1 MTNPADSAEWQAYL
15 WPSNNGSGAM
25 LRNLFGTHDPDELTD
40 LEYAAT
46 ALRLDELRAGEVD
59 IARTG
64 DAVEWRAIHHHLFQD
79 VFEWA
84 GQYRNVEI
92 DKSGE
97 RFLNSTAM
105 DSYLHYALRETHE
118 IDWAGLDRTQFV
130 DAVAATYMKL
140 NFAHPFREGNGR
152 SSRAFLDRLTAEAK
166 FECDYSR
173 VEAAVWNEASRA
185 TMHLDYK
192 LPTDHS
198 PLVPVFAAITVDRAE
213 QATVEH
219 GDDPQLATDIARVQ
233 AVLRAQSPRSAR
245 EGLVRRGRGGSA
257 DPTIAITPPAPGLDA
272 GPEL

>member
-1 MTNPADSAEWQAYL
+1 
-15 WPSNNGSGAM
+15 M
-25 LRNLFGTHDPDELTD
+25 LRNLFGTHDPDELND

-64 DAVEWRAIHHHLFQD
+64 DAAEWREIHRHIFQD

-105 DSYLHYALRETHE
+105 DSYLHYALRETRE
-118 IDWAGLDRTQFV
+118 IDWSGLDRTQFV
-130 DAVAATYMKL
+130 DAAAATYMKL

-152 SSRAFLDRLTAEAK
+152 SSRAFLDRLTGEAR

-192 LPTDHS
+192 MPTGHS
-198 PLVPVFAAITVDRAE
+198 PLVPVFDAITVDRAE
-213 QATVEH
+213 QATVERD
-219 GDDPQLATDIARVQ
+219 DDPQLAADIARVQ
-233 AVLRAQSPRSAR
+233 AALRAQSPRSAR
-245 EGLVRRGRGGSA
+245 SGSA
-257 DPTIAITPPAPGLDA
+257 PEVPSIEVTPPMPQRDTGY
-272 GPEL
+272 EL